1 MKKNTKKPSIRDTR
15 RKNNFKKKTLPVL
28 IVLVLIVLIIII
40 TGITA
45 LIKKYT
51 PSKERQD
58 LGEYY
63 GLTSADQ
70 VAVILN
76 SELMEYSA
84 RLIDGHVYVDYDFV
98 HDTLNPRFYW
108 DENENKLL
116 YTTSRDLIMADAD
129 SSSYVITKS
138 SVDYGRPV
146 VKATSD
152 SAYIDLD
159 FVSEYS
165 DFTYE
170 YIPEPNRIVVTNIW
184 GDYKTA
190 TAKRS
195 TVIRT
200 KGGIK
205 SPILADLKEKDAVIV
220 LETDESWTKIMTK
233 DGVVGYV
240 QNKRLSGPTTETRVS
255 DYTPDVFN
263 HITKNFDIC
272 MAWHQV
278 TTKAANGDIASVL
291 ASTKGV
297 NVISPTWFYLNDNN
311 GGIADIGSIDYV
323 NYCHSQGVEV
333 WALVS
338 NLENSEASSTEVLT
352 HTSRRHNLVNQII
365 SAAIQYNLDG
375 INLDF
380 EALNREEVGDSYIQF
395 VRELSIKCSNNG
407 IVFSI
412 DNYVPTSYTSFY
424 NRSEQANFADYIV
437 IMGYDEHYAGSEEEG
452 SVSSLGWV
460 RQGVI
465 DTVAEVPAEQVILGM
480 PFYTRVWALTPDAD
494 AGDNDDP
501 DANILYTVSSQV
513 YGMRSS
519 SNLLA
524 DNGVTKQWLPESGQN
539 YAEFKADGILY
550 KVWLEDAASA
560 EARLKLVDE
569 YRLAGASFW
578 KLGFETSDVWDTI
591 IKYLN

>member
-58 LGEYY
+58 LSEYY

-190 TAKRS
+190 AAKRS